1 MVDCTGLENR
11 QTERFPGFES
21 LGFRQKMKSPASRG
35 IFFVEIIRI
44 FWDTM
49 PIMKQLEKTDEYQSW
64 VTSLKDRMVVA
75 RIQARIDRLVL
86 GNAGDVAPVGESV
99 SELRLHF
106 GAGWRVYFTE
116 RNGAVIILLA
126 GGNKSTQAKDI
137 QLAIKLA
144 QNL

>member
-1 MVDCTGLENR
+1 
-11 QTERFPGFES
+11 
-21 LGFRQKMKSPASRG
+21 
-35 IFFVEIIRI
+35 
-44 FWDTM
+44 
-49 PIMKQLEKTDEYQSW
+49 MKQLQKTEEYQSW

-75 RIQARIDRLVL
+75 RIQSRIDRLAL
-86 GNAGDVAPVGESV
+86 GNAGDVVPVGEGV